1 MDIAMTNRR
10 GEPRVPAAGLHID
23 HATLRPG
30 CPVDV
35 VDLSPTGVQVESA
48 RPLRPGSRVHVRL
61 ASKNRT
67 LAVAAHVV
75 RCAVWSLHPEQG
87 VTYRGALRFEEVCQ
101 SFWEEQTRSGH
112 HIVAT
117 PP

>member
-1 MDIAMTNRR
+1 MDHPVGERR
-10 GEPRVPAAGLHID
+10 TEPRLPGVALQVD

-30 CPVDV
+30 CPVDL
-35 VDLSPTGVQVESA
+35 VDLSARGAGIQSA

-61 ASKNRT
+61 AARNRT

-75 RCAVWSLHPEQG
+75 RCVVWSLKADAI
-87 VTYRGALRFEEVCQ
+87 TYRGALVFEEECR
-101 SFWEEQTRSGH
+101 SFWEEQARCGYALV
-112 HIVAT
+112 IA